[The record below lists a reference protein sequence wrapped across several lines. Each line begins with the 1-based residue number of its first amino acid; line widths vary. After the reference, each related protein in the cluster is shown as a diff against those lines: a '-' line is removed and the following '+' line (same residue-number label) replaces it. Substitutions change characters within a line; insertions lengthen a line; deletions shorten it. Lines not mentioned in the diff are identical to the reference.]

1 MTKGLPDPLFSG
13 KIVFPRDLADG
24 AVGGDDDADG
34 GVIPDD
40 LAGAGLGGKVKGDC
54 FLKPGAFDH
63 AGLFILLVAHGPLHH
78 VAHTVDEAH
87 PALAPALQCQ
97 RHCRF
102 RDELGLGGHD
112 GLAGRA
118 LRQLIPAQVA
128 QVLILHCRE
137 HQQLHEPLY
146 EGRFA
151 CADRPYYAYVN
162 LSACSRLNI
171 LVYIK
176 IVHKYTPLLCF
187 YSICRGA

>member
-1 MTKGLPDPLFSG
+1 MIIDNFSG
-13 KIVFPRDLADG
+13 SDFRSLGKRNVIIKPRRLHQTLLTVFHMTRCPVYHESH
-24 AVGGDDDADG
+24 AVYDPYLGFNT
-34 GVIPDD
+34 VCQIN
-40 LAGAGLGGKVKGDC
+40 AGR
-54 FLKPGAFDH
+54 FLRNK
-63 AGLFILLVAHGPLHH
+63 
-78 VAHTVDEAH
+78 
-87 PALAPALQCQ
+87 
-97 RHCRF
+97 
-102 RDELGLGGHD
+102 LGLRGHD

-187 YSICRGA
+187 YSICRGV

>member
-1 MTKGLPDPLFSG
+1 MAGCTVYHESHAVNDPYLGFNAVCQIDSG
-13 KIVFPRDLADG
+13 RL
-24 AVGGDDDADG
+24 
-34 GVIPDD
+34 
-40 LAGAGLGGKVKGDC
+40 LGNK
-54 FLKPGAFDH
+54 
-63 AGLFILLVAHGPLHH
+63 
-78 VAHTVDEAH
+78 
-87 PALAPALQCQ
+87 
-97 RHCRF
+97 
-102 RDELGLGGHD
+102 LGLRGHD

-118 LRQLIPAQVA
+118 LGQLIPAQIA

-137 HQQLHEPLY
+137 HQQFHEPLY

-187 YSICRGA
+187 YSICRGV